1 MKITDNDVRYV
12 AGLANLELTDAERAR
27 MEKDLNSILE
37 YIDQLSELD
46 TSNLEPMAQV
56 AQLAGSSR
64 APDDVL
70 RPDQLDECLPHDS
83 AMANAPQ
90 SDGVFFRVP
99 KVIER

>member
-12 AGLANLELTDAERAR
+12 ADLANLELTDAERAR

-46 TSNLEPMAQV
+46 TSNLEPLAQV
-56 AQLAGSSR
+56 AQIAGSR
-64 APDDVL
+64 RGPDDVL
-70 RPDQLDECLPHDS
+70 RPDQLDECLPRDS

-90 SDGVFFRVP
+90 SDGIFFRVP